1 MPTLP
6 DLLDAASFVGIAVW
20 RTDAGWC
27 ASLERVDGEWSG
39 DARGGTPSAAVAALF
54 PAPLPKLPF

>member
-1 MPTLP
+1 MQTLP
-6 DLLDAASFVGIAVW
+6 DLLDAASFVGLAVW

-27 ASLERVDGEWSG
+27 ASLERVDGEWSP
-39 DARGGTPSAAVAALF
+39 DAAGTTPSEALAALF